1 MWHAAA
7 ISSPPPTTAPC
18 STATTGALP
27 NSMRSKARCQLREC
41 AMPCAMSREVSSPR
55 SRPEQKWS
63 PSPASTTALMA
74 SGSAAKNAS
83 MPDTVGSSMALRFS
97 ARARKSTAMSPRRSA
112 LSERGSCT
120 SKPLADLLTAIPTAL
135 KSCVRS
141 VTFLRKPV
149 KRSYHLVDVEP
160 DRELLA
166 CAGSECQNPVEPGQ
180 RRVGGLEPHHGAE
193 VIARRFD
200 RLAAGE
206 RGDHLGRAVAQPVA
220 ARAPIG
226 LDRVARLEI
235 GDPVRPHDLPIR
247 ARQNAALEPRPLD
260 PAAEDVDHPS
270 FAIGRRPE
278 MPDVGELGVDGED
291 RCLRDHDQRT
301 LL

>member
-1 MWHAAA
+1 MWQAAA

-27 NSMRSKARCQLREC
+27 NSMRPKARCQLREC

-55 SRPEQKWS
+55 SRPAQKCS

-120 SKPLADLLTAIPTAL
+120 SKPPADLLTAIPAAL
-135 KSCVRS
+135 KSRVRS

-149 KRSYHLVDVEP
+149 KRSHHLVDVEP
-160 DRELLA
+160 DCELLA
-166 CAGSECQNPVEPGQ
+166 RAGSERQNPVEPGQ
-180 RRVGGLEPHHGAE
+180 CRVGGLE
-193 VIARRFD
+193 
-200 RLAAGE
+200 
-206 RGDHLGRAVAQPVA
+206 
-220 ARAPIG
+220 
-226 LDRVARLEI
+226 RVARLEI

-247 ARQNAALEPRPLD
+247 TGQNAALKPRPLHS
-260 PAAEDVDHPS
+260 AAEDVDHAA
-270 FAIGRRPE
+270 FAIGRRAE

-291 RCLRDHDQRT
+291 RCLRDHDHRAVLAAHRGPAAAQPRYLT
-301 LL
+301 VPRMTPK

>member
-1 MWHAAA
+1 MSIMRAVPMRRGKRTAP
-7 ISSPPPTTAPC
+7 PPPTKMPR
-18 STATTGALP
+18 LP
-27 NSMRSKARCQLREC
+27 
-41 AMPCAMSREVSSPR
+41 
-55 SRPEQKWS
+55 
-63 PSPASTTALMA
+63 
-74 SGSAAKNAS
+74 SGSAGKNAS

-166 CAGSECQNPVEPGQ
+166 RAGSERQNPVEPGQ

-220 ARAPIG
+220 AHENARAAIG
-226 LDRVARLEI
+226 LDRVARLKI
-235 GDPVRPHDLPIR
+235 
-247 ARQNAALEPRPLD
+247 
-260 PAAEDVDHPS
+260 
-270 FAIGRRPE
+270 
-278 MPDVGELGVDGED
+278 
-291 RCLRDHDQRT
+291 
-301 LL
+301 